1 MSQNNIIIEDLVK
14 EVMNRLHDETVHK
27 ASSND
32 RGVFSNVN
40 KAVEAAKI
48 AQQKLFRMSLADRKR
63 IADTIRAEL
72 TPYVE
77 ELSTLT
83 VEETGMGNVSD
94 KIQKNLAAINFT
106 PGTEDLPSAVF
117 SGDRGLTLLELS
129 PYGVIGAITPSTNPT
144 ETVINNCIGMIS
156 AGNSVVFSPH
166 PSAYNVT
173 NYTVKLI
180 NEAIIKAEG
189 PENLVVTIDKPS
201 LEKSNEIMSHP
212 DILMLVATGGPSI
225 VHTLLSSGKKAIGA
239 GAGNPPVLV
248 DQTADIE
255 KAVND
260 IVLGCSFDNNLPCTS
275 EKEAIVV
282 DEVYEYFIFRMKNH
296 EATYHIEDDQVI
308 EKLKDLVVKDG
319 KPNKQFTGKNAFDI
333 LAKLGIEV
341 DKNIKLITCETPF
354 NHEFVQ
360 LELLMPILPIVR
372 AKDREEALFLGIK
385 AEHGNRHTAICHSKD
400 IDFLSL
406 AAKELQTT
414 IFVKNAPSYAGI
426 GIGGEGY
433 TTFTIAGP
441 TGEGLTSTSSFCRHR
456 RCTLVDGFNIR

>member
-1 MSQNNIIIEDLVK
+1 MIDELVK
-14 EVMNRLHDETVHK
+14 EVMDRLKND
-27 ASSND
+27 SSLNKGSLKN
-32 RGVFSNVN
+32 GVFDDVDQ
-40 KAVEAAKI
+40 AVATAKD
-48 AQQKLFRMSLADRKR
+48 AQRELFRMKIADRKK
-63 IADTIRAEL
+63 ITDSIRQEL

-77 ELSTLT
+77 ELSKLA
-83 VEETGMGNVSD
+83 VEETNMGDFND
-94 KIQKNLAAINFT
+94 KVQKNLAAINNT
-106 PGTEDLPSAVF
+106 PGIEDLPSAVY

-129 PYGVIGAITPSTNPT
+129 PFGVIGAITPSTNPT

-166 PSAYNVT
+166 PSAFNVT
-173 NYTVKLI
+173 NYTVELI
-180 NEAIIKAEG
+180 NKAIKKVDG

-201 LEKSNEIMSHP
+201 LDKSHAIMSHP
-212 DILMLVATGGPSI
+212 DIKMLVATGGPSI
-225 VHTLLSSGKKAIGA
+225 VHTVLSSGKKAIGA
-239 GAGNPPVLV
+239 GAGNPPAIV
-248 DQTADIE
+248 DQTADID

-260 IVLGCSFDNNLPCTS
+260 IVLGSSFDNNLPCTS

-282 DEVYEYFIFRMKNH
+282 DEVYEYFVFKMKDH
-296 EATYHIEDDQVI
+296 QSTYHIEDKSVLD
-308 EKLKDLVVKDG
+308 KLENLIVKDG
-319 KPNKQFTGKNAFDI
+319 KPNKNFTGKHAHYI
-333 LAKLGIEV
+333 LKEIGIEV
-341 DKNIKLITCETPF
+341 GEDIRLITCETSF
-354 NHEFVQ
+354 DHSFVQ
-360 LELLMPILPIVR
+360 LELLMPVLPIVR
-372 AKDREEALFLGIK
+372 AKDRDEALFLGIK

-414 IFVKNAPSYAGI
+414 IFVKNAPSFAGI